1 MTSPAA
7 GHKWMK
13 VHRWTGRHW
22 MNFGENSLKKKKKK
36 KNKFYLILFKFIK
49 KKKKKKKMP
58 KTGWR
63 PEDDETINHQCMAV
77 RGKWGKNQVAGRWT
91 ISNAAVTAT
100 FLGWTMRK
108 PLLHSL
114 MIITTASN
122 YRHGENETCFI
133 HCVESSWWIKRS
145 NFFFQKF
152 IQLHKRREIWI
163 LGAAVNP
170 DIWRSGR
177 NSVEK
182 LEIHQW
188 KYLSGRVARQRNM
201 VALIGVQEM
210 GRIAVSLCLLSWPF
224 LFNLTNRKFT
234 N

>member
-1 MTSPAA
+1 
-7 GHKWMK
+7 MK
-13 VHRWTGRHW
+13 HVSFIALNRVDGS
-22 MNFGENSLKKKKKK
+22 NGA
-36 KNKFYLILFKFIK
+36 IL
-49 KKKKKKKMP
+49 
-58 KTGWR
+58 
-63 PEDDETINHQCMAV
+63 
-77 RGKWGKNQVAGRWT
+77 
-91 ISNAAVTAT
+91 
-100 FLGWTMRK
+100 
-108 PLLHSL
+108 
-114 MIITTASN
+114 
-122 YRHGENETCFI
+122 
-133 HCVESSWWIKRS
+133 
-145 NFFFQKF
+145 FFQKI
-152 IQLHKRREIWI
+152 IQLHKWREIWI

-170 DIWRSGR
+170 GIWRSGR